1 MLSNKKK
8 SKYSFLFNARNYVI
22 LIISVLLV
30 CFGFF
35 LMIGGGG
42 ETATDFN
49 EEIFSP
55 RRIQIAPI
63 VIIVGYIGMIASIFY
78 NDRIN

>member
-1 MLSNKKK
+1 
-8 SKYSFLFNARNYVI
+8 
-22 LIISVLLV
+22 
-30 CFGFF
+30 
-35 LMIGGGG
+35 MIGGGG